1 MTILLY
7 RYLFINIW
15 RFSKSDRISW
25 RDKVAF
31 VSGQILVANENP
43 ETTFA
48 VNDRTANTTV
58 YVSIEIILR
67 FIDKGARPGFS
78 NNTPTKIAAVRL
90 TYLLSI
96 FDAPASSYTSSV
108 MNRYVAFGCR
118 LPSIRGHE

>member
-1 MTILLY
+1 M
-7 RYLFINIW
+7 
-15 RFSKSDRISW
+15 
-25 RDKVAF
+25 
-31 VSGQILVANENP
+31 ANENP

-48 VNDRTANTTV
+48 VNDRTANATV
-58 YVSIEIILR
+58 CVSVEIILR
-67 FIDKGARPGFS
+67 FIDKGARPGGFS

>member
-1 MTILLY
+1 M
-7 RYLFINIW
+7 
-15 RFSKSDRISW
+15 
-25 RDKVAF
+25 
-31 VSGQILVANENP
+31 SGQILIANENP

-96 FDAPASSYTSSV
+96 FPEYAPASSYTSSV